1 MNELKF
7 NQGNI
12 INYNN
17 SINNFGTGKQKNE
30 KEDDVAELQT
40 HYFLLENKLT
50 QIEAKLS
57 DNSKILTQE
66 F

>member
-17 SINNFGTGKQKNE
+17 SINNFGGGRQKSE
-30 KEDDVAELQT
+30 KEDDVA
-40 HYFLLENKLT
+40 
-50 QIEAKLS
+50 
-57 DNSKILTQE
+57 
-66 F
+66 